1 MKVSDAEKKPRRR
14 RRYAFG
20 SPFFHLSV
28 QVSSLPSLSYLR
40 SLKAVDAQSVAQGG
54 LSFKSPARA
63 RSCLRSRRMHRVGFD
78 VAAIGNDTSESR
90 RQPAGDAV
98 AEGLDV
104 IGGHHGLFL
113 SISPFEVVGVRPARW
128 RRGTRSSSKSVSFDA
143 FSMGDVTICSTPFSS
158 LSIKGRLS
166 VLPLST
172 LSD

>member
-63 RSCLRSRRMHRVGFD
+63 SSCLRSRRMHRLGFD

-98 AEGLDV
+98 AEGVD
-104 IGGHHGLFL
+104 
-113 SISPFEVVGVRPARW
+113 VVGSHQRPA
-128 RRGTRSSSKSVSFDA
+128 
-143 FSMGDVTICSTPFSS
+143 S
-158 LSIKGRLS
+158 LSLFVMVGVAPCPLARGRRRS
-166 VLPLST
+166 RAKES
-172 LSD
+172 

>member
-63 RSCLRSRRMHRVGFD
+63 SSCLRTRRTHRLSFG
-78 VAAIGNDTSESR
+78 VAAIGNNDTSESR

-98 AEGLDV
+98 TEGV
-104 IGGHHGLFL
+104 
-113 SISPFEVVGVRPARW
+113 
-128 RRGTRSSSKSVSFDA
+128 
-143 FSMGDVTICSTPFSS
+143 DVTRGHQTHALS
-158 LSIKGRLS
+158 LSVCR
-166 VLPLST
+166 PL
-172 LSD
+172 